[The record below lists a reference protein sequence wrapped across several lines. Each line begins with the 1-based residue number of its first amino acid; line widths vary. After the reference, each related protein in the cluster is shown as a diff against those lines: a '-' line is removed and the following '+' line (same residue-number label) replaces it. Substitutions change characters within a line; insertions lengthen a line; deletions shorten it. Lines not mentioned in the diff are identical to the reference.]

1 MIVDSN
7 ARLDN
12 RTYRLIERFGYRRV
26 ENGRAALE
34 ITGQTADQK
43 RGQVIAASHVLGSSL
58 AIASMTINVLPGC
71 FHSILIVR

>member
-1 MIVDSN
+1 
-7 ARLDN
+7 
-12 RTYRLIERFGYRRV
+12 
-26 ENGRAALE
+26 LE

-71 FHSILIVR
+71 FHSVLIVR